1 MFQEPV
7 MPKRLQ
13 CVIFTGDETVEL
25 NGEFT
30 GRRYKFVPL
39 KKQYIDARDAVFW
52 IGTDL
57 EVC

>member
-1 MFQEPV
+1 LE
-7 MPKRLQ
+7 
-13 CVIFTGDETVEL
+13 CVRYTGDETVVVY
-25 NGEFT
+25 GEFT
-30 GRRYKFVPL
+30 GRKYKFVPL

>member
-1 MFQEPV
+1 
-7 MPKRLQ
+7 MPGRLE
-13 CVIFTGDETVEL
+13 CVRYTGDETVEV